1 MPRSPSPDPAEYR
14 RFVRFVELDEFGDD
28 WQGLGLD
35 LEHNLWDLQS
45 QIMKSPAAPVMR
57 GTGGLRKLRFAP
69 AGESIGKRGAIR
81 VCYATFPRYRVVL
94 LVRAYGKAIKDNL
107 TQRER
112 QGIKTYLAQVESWL
126 AATSAGERPR

>member
-28 WQGLGLD
+28 WQELGLD
-35 LEHNLWDLQS
+35 LEHDLWDLQS
-45 QIMKSPAAPVMR
+45 QIMKSPVAPVMR

-81 VCYATFPRYRVVL
+81 VC
-94 LVRAYGKAIKDNL
+94 
-107 TQRER
+107 
-112 QGIKTYLAQVESWL
+112 
-126 AATSAGERPR
+126 